1 MPQPPRRESAMKPL
15 LTTTVLALLAFAA
28 CKSGPT
34 WTLRDPGPL
43 SPENRAL
50 LAKAEKPYRKGE
62 PFDEMRAQIV
72 ADPVAAWWWARM
84 AVRDVMSARE
94 VRADGI
100 EQGSA
105 AGQHAD
111 NQLEERIREG
121 RGGSDDGSQL
131 LKAAAGKRDPVEERG
146 LAELQKLGA
155 AALPCLMFD
164 LAWNTDGFS
173 RQNGVDLLARQGDAA
188 MPIVRAE
195 LLGNGEP
202 MRRRTGAQFLAAR
215 MPDAASEQELIA
227 LLQDRDYGVRG
238 AACAGLDR
246 GGAAARG
253 ALLRAMAKDEDAFV
267 RRAAA
272 KALSLHRGKVVA
284 QQLCDYLA
292 RCQGE
297 RDTAGC
303 QAAQSSLQ
311 IHSRSPG
318 SRSIEAWR
326 AYAASPAADATGA
339 PAPAS
344 K

>member
-1 MPQPPRRESAMKPL
+1 MKPL

-146 LAELQKLGA
+146 LLELQKLGDV
-155 AALPCLMFD
+155 ALPCLMFD
-164 LAWNTDGFS
+164 LACNTDGFS

-195 LLGNGEP
+195 LLGSDEA
-202 MRRRTGAQFLAAR
+202 MHRRTGAQFLAAR
-215 MPDAASEQELIA
+215 MPDAASEEELIA
-227 LLQDRDYGVRG
+227 LLKDRDYGVRA

-246 GGAAARG
+246 GGVAARD
-253 ALLRAMAKDEDAFV
+253 ALLRAMANDEDAFT

-272 KALSLHRGKVVA
+272 KALSLHRGKLVA
-284 QQLCDYLA
+284 EHLCDYLT
-292 RCQGE
+292 RCQTQ

-303 QAAQSSLQ
+303 EAAQASLQ
-311 IHSRSPG
+311 IHARSRG
-318 SRSIEAWR
+318 ARSIEAWR
-326 AYAASPAADATGA
+326 AYAASPAADVVGT
-339 PAPAS
+339 PSPVS